1 MPKNKPTR
9 CAPESQAAFELRGP
23 CTVEEAGRIR
33 SLLVEQM
40 REKDRL
46 ALNLEAVGSA
56 DLSFLQILCA
66 AHKSALHAKKTIVV
80 DGALPE
86 SLIQKVREAGFAS
99 RRECG
104 PDLNKDCLW
113 TEV

>member
-1 MPKNKPTR
+1 MRKNKPTKTT
-9 CAPESQAAFELRGP
+9 PEDKGAFELRGP
-23 CTVEEAGRIR
+23 CTVEEAGKIR
-33 SLLVEQM
+33 SLLMEQL
-40 REKDRL
+40 REKDCL
-46 ALNLEAVGSA
+46 ALNLEGVESA

-66 AHKSALHAKKTIVV
+66 VHKSALHAKKTIVV

-86 SLIQKVREAGFAS
+86 SLIQKVREAGFAC

-113 TEV
+113 TEL